1 MRNLSKPAKPTRI
14 RTVLSAGILVWFA
27 QSVPVSAQ
35 ARADGLY
42 KPTNLTGYVRLAGE
56 KLNLPLT
63 PLRNALLTN
72 GLVPVQGNRIPVKP
86 TKWEPVLES
95 FKFKGIRGKARGS
108 GSTSIRLRPAPR
120 GFRGSTSDPVT
131 VKMKGRY
138 KFVPVTMTMRTR
150 LQTRIIDGTLTMS
163 SPVEISVLG
172 ISMKGSIEL
181 TARQIEIPF

>member
-1 MRNLSKPAKPTRI
+1 MRNLSKPARPPGLRA
-14 RTVLSAGILVWFA
+14 VLVVGLVAWLGQA
-27 QSVPVSAQ
+27 AATSAQ
-35 ARADGLY
+35 APADGLY
-42 KPTNLTGYVRLAGE
+42 KPTSLTGYVRLGGE
-56 KLNLPLT
+56 KINLPLA

-72 GLVPVQGNRIPVKP
+72 GLIPVQGNRLPVNP
-86 TKWEPVLES
+86 SKWEPVLEG

-108 GSTSIRLRPAPR
+108 GPTTLRLTPAHR

-150 LQTRIIDGTLTMS
+150 LQTRILDGTLTMS
-163 SPVEISVLG
+163 SPVEISVIG

-181 TARQIEIPF
+181 TARQLEIPF